1 MIRLRWLLLLLLAL
15 PVWGQTPDKRQLA
28 GRPVLIWSPKKNN
41 PNTPVV
47 FYSHGWRGLNNQSA
61 PLMRSL
67 AKAGYLV
74 VAPNHKDA
82 LLGEGATADPQ
93 VSFDEPTL
101 WTPETYRNRAE
112 DLAEI
117 WAALKQDQTYKR
129 RFDPG
134 KVALMGHSLGGYTVM
149 GLSGAIPAWD
159 VYGFKPLA
167 IVCYSPYTTPYLEHG
182 SLKLRAPV
190 MYQGGTEDDY
200 ITPPLAR
207 PNGTYDRSSKPKVY
221 VEFEGAMHTSWSILD
236 PDYED
241 LISSYT
247 LAFLERYVL
256 GKAVPA
262 LLRQRAAGVSDLRFE
277 E

>member
-1 MIRLRWLLLLLLAL
+1 MTSYRWLLVLLLAL
-15 PVWGQTPDKRQLA
+15 PAWSQSPDKRQLA
-28 GRPVLIWSPKKNN
+28 GRPVLIWSPKKNS

-82 LLGEGATADPQ
+82 IVGENASANPQ

-101 WTPETYRNRAE
+101 WNPDTYRSRAE
-112 DLAEI
+112 DLGEI
-117 WAALKQDQTYKR
+117 WSALKQDLAYKG
-129 RFDPG
+129 RFDPN

-159 VYGFKPLA
+159 VYGFQPLA
-167 IVCYSPYTTPYLEHG
+167 IVCFSPYTTPYLEHG
-182 SLKLRAPV
+182 SLELRAPV

-200 ITPPLAR
+200 ITPPVAR
-207 PNGTYDRSSKPKVY
+207 PGGTYDRSSKPKVY

-236 PDYED
+236 PGYED
-241 LISSYT
+241 LIESYT
-247 LAFLERYVL
+247 LAFLDRYVL
-256 GKAVPA
+256 GKAAPA
-262 LLRQRAAGVSDLRFE
+262 LLRQRAEGVSDLRVE
-277 E
+277 D

>member
-1 MIRLRWLLLLLLAL
+1 MVLSLAIL
-15 PVWGQTPDKRQLA
+15 PAYAQTPDKRQLA
-28 GRPVLIWSPKKNN
+28 GRSVFVWSPKKNS

-74 VAPNHKDA
+74 VAPNHTDA
-82 LLGEGATADPQ
+82 LLGASAGDDPQ

-101 WTPETYRNRAE
+101 WKADTYRNRAE
-112 DLAEI
+112 DLAEV
-117 WAALKQDQTYKR
+117 WAALKQEPDYKG

-134 KVALMGHSLGGYTVM
+134 RMVLMGHSLGGYTVM

-182 SLKLRAPV
+182 SLQLRAPV

-200 ITPPLAR
+200 ITPPVAR
-207 PNGTYDRSSKPKVY
+207 PNGTYDRSSKPKAY
-221 VEFEGAMHTSWSILD
+221 VEFEGARHTSWSILD
-236 PDYED
+236 PEYED

-247 LAFLERYVL
+247 LAFLERFVL
-256 GKAVPA
+256 GKAAPA
-262 LLRQRAAGVSDLRFE
+262 LLRQPAQGVSDLRFE
-277 E
+277 D